1 MECWLW
7 QMLSAALYLIFRS
20 MHCCRSQVLQ
30 GGDGPSPAQSLHG
43 WKKLNPALQVMEYCN
58 MGSLGDA
65 VSQGLFHNRKAP
77 RPENLDLLAVLR
89 SGAEIASALCY
100 LHDGEIT
107 HGDLS
112 GEPAGADQ
120 TAPGR
125 LSSCAH
131 AGLC

>member
-1 MECWLW
+1 MG
-7 QMLSAALYLIFRS
+7 AAKW
-20 MHCCRSQVLQ
+20 
-30 GGDGPSPAQSLHG
+30 GWAPSCTILHG
-43 WKKLNPALQVMEYCN
+43 WKELKPLLQVMEYCN

-65 VSQGLFHNRKAP
+65 VSQGLFHHRKAP

-112 GEPAGADQ
+112 GGPAIAAWI
-120 TAPGR
+120 TPGH
-125 LSSCAH
+125 LMSCAH
-131 AGLC
+131 ASAGGV